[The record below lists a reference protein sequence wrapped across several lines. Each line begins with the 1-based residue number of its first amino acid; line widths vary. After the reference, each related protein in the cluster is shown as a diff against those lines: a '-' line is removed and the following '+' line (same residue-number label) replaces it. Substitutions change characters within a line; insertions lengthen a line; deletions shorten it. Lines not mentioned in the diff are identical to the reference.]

1 MTIKWFQLVGGSH
14 WGMDGRAFS
23 GAAEGRAFQALQQ
36 IEADVV
42 AAYDGAR
49 WLAQQGYERVA
60 LGLEYRVSKRGRPL
74 RSVAAVGRLL
84 TPEYSVVWPEL
95 EQAKVD
101 EIRAY
106 LEPVVLE
113 ALAFVGERKNL
124 GELPKAGQADHLEAV
139 ALKPL
144 VDDPAPYD
152 EEPGDS
158 FVITRD
164 FPSDTTPE
172 QVPDLLR
179 QYDEDLENLLSED
192 ALDNILDIESSSTGV
207 RWVIRLT

>member
-1 MTIKWFQLVGGSH
+1 MTIKWFQLVGGSY
-14 WGMDGRAFS
+14 WGQDGRAFS
-23 GAAEGRAFQALQQ
+23 GAAEGRAFKALQQ
-36 IEADVV
+36 IEADVL

-60 LGLEYRVSKRGRPL
+60 LGLEYRVSKRGRAL

-84 TPEYSVVWPEL
+84 SPEYSVVWPEL
-95 EQAKVD
+95 EQATVE

-124 GELPKAGQADHLEAV
+124 GDLPRAGQTNQLESV
-139 ALKPL
+139 PLKPL
-144 VDDPAPYD
+144 VDDPPPYD
-152 EEPGDS
+152 EEPGDT

-164 FPSDTTPE
+164 FPPDTTPE

-179 QYDEDLENLLSED
+179 QYDKDLENLLSKN
-192 ALDNILDIESSSTGV
+192 ALNNILDIESSPTAV
-207 RWVIRLT
+207 RWVIRVN